1 LQFVASVSQPA
12 QNMQIVISNAQKIE
26 DMENDFEFLIKVV
39 KECTDQEIET
49 FKNLILK
56 GGKVKKIG
64 LKQRILNCLYLGFVK
79 YKNETVS
86 ISAIKIPSNTYKER
100 VILKSKIDRQP
111 GELNYEIGYSFTELD
126 YRKRG
131 LSSSLKKHLINNLLG
146 AKIIVFCTTAIPS
159 SQKFLVQNGFTNF
172 GFPYDGENDKNIM
185 YYERLFK

>member
-1 LQFVASVSQPA
+1 
-12 QNMQIVISNAQKIE
+12 
-26 DMENDFEFLIKVV
+26 MENDFEFLIKVV

-111 GELNYEIGYSFTELD
+111 CELNYEIGYSFTELD

-159 SQKFLVQNGFTNF
+159 SQKFLLQNGFTNF
-172 GFPYDGENDKNIM
+172 GLPYDGENDKNIM